1 MNCSIEVGHIGAYIN
16 IRWIKNKREEV
27 RADRRPFL
35 PTVINEIEKRR
46 GQTSTS
52 TLENELTA
60 VRSFIRYAGRSLNM
74 SDLTPELIHRYER
87 WLLDRGIKPNT
98 SACYMRSLRAV
109 LNRCGADGSN
119 LFENVRTGKETTKK
133 RAVDEDT
140 LRSIKHLQLHDGSFL
155 ALARDAFLF
164 SIMAMGMPFVD
175 LAHLKKSDIRDGAIV
190 YNRRKTRRRVA
201 VRIEPCMQE
210 IIIRYHDPASPYLFP
225 LLTETEPA
233 KIEVEY
239 KRLIGRYNRALKRLC
254 IVSGVKNRVTSY
266 TARHTWATQAYK
278 AGMVLANISKALGHA
293 SPVTTQNYLKD
304 IDDEGLFNANKALI
318 GKIFK

>member
-1 MNCSIEVGHIGAYIN
+1 MNCTIEVGRIGAYIN

-109 LNRCGADGSN
+109 LNRCGADGSR
-119 LFENVRTGKETTKK
+119 LFGDVRTGKEVTKK
-133 RAVDEDT
+133 RAADEDT
-140 LRSIKHLQLHDGSFL
+140 LRRLKYVQLQDRGFL
-155 ALARDAFLF
+155 SLARDAFLF
-164 SIMAMGMPFVD
+164 SIMAMGIPFID
-175 LAHLKKSDIRDGAIV
+175 LAHLKKSDVRDGFII
-190 YNRRKTRRRVA
+190 YNRKKTGRRVT
-201 VRIEPCMQE
+201 VKMEKCMQE
-210 IIIRYHDPASPYLFP
+210 IIDRYSDKNSPYLFP
-225 LLTETEPA
+225 LLRGGS
-233 KIEVEY
+233 KKEY
-239 KRLIGRYNRALKRLC
+239 HALLCRYNRALAKLST
-254 IVSGVKNRVTSY
+254 ITNLSLKPTSY
-266 TARHTWATQAYK
+266 TARHTWASMTYK
-278 AGMVLANISKALGHA
+278 RGVSLAVISKALGHS
-293 SPVTTQNYLKD
+293 SPITTLAYLKE
-304 IDDEGLFNANKALI
+304 IDDTEIEQANKALLI
-318 GKIFK
+318 EFNGRM